1 MIIQND
7 PRRWKERADG
17 SMIAEDH
24 SAIANLSPDVMMR
37 EIPHHDIPVNPAT
50 DGNVPHYGR
59 PLPYEPFGNKS
70 SRVED
75 VFMMAATKKGR
86 AT

>member
-17 SMIAEDH
+17 SMVREDH
-24 SAIANLSPDVMMR
+24 GAVANLSPDVMMR
-37 EIPHHDIPVNPAT
+37 EIPHHDMPINPAT
-50 DGNVPHYGR
+50 AGNVPRYGR
-59 PLPYEPFGNKS
+59 PEMEMHSIFISAVN
-70 SRVED
+70 
-75 VFMMAATKKGR
+75 KKGR